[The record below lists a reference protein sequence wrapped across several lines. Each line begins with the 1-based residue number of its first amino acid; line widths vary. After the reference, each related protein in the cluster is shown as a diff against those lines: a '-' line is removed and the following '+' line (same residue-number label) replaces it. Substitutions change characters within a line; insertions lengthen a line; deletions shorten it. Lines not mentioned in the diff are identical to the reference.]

1 MSRFKTSGTNLI
13 KFKLE
18 VLTSF
23 LNVPT
28 TFCGEKMSILNR
40 SEYKYFDKKLAKYVQ
55 IRFKLF
61 QVKQSLQDF
70 FPMRIVKQR
79 TQILKAKKYFSS
91 FFLELNLLHFRPNK
105 TRPSIPSKNSQ
116 KSEHLLNPSRMD
128 VLPSHWE
135 KRPQYNFHSLFTTL
149 STFPPQW
156 KSEL

>member
-1 MSRFKTSGTNLI
+1 MSSHLVMSRFKTSGTNLI

-28 TFCGEKMSILNR
+28 TFCGGKTTIQDR
-40 SEYKYFDKKLAKYVQ
+40 REYKYFDKKLAKYVQ

-91 FFLELNLLHFRPNK
+91 FFLE
-105 TRPSIPSKNSQ
+105 PSA
-116 KSEHLLNPSRMD
+116 
-128 VLPSHWE
+128 
-135 KRPQYNFHSLFTTL
+135 F
-149 STFPPQW
+149 STEQNTAID
-156 KSEL
+156 S